1 MSHPTIGSRSTT
13 FDPFGNVFSSS
24 RGGGGGSGFNPAGL
38 IEPGINLLGQLFGGR
53 GSTRAGGQ
61 AAQAETA
68 ANQQAIDALIK
79 QLDISR
85 LDVDPFIRAGQ
96 EALPGVIEGTTA
108 GGLDARLGRIAD
120 TDIFGTLLEERER
133 ASQSQLAARGQRFSG
148 EGARAAAEI
157 PTDLL
162 LQLEQLL
169 TQRGTG
175 LAGSGQNAALGL
187 ASQQATTAGG
197 IGNLFSRSGQSTG
210 AGILTDAQARAAQ
223 SQQTL
228 NAIASFGKAFFGG
241 SA

>member
-1 MSHPTIGSRSTT
+1 MPHERSTT
-13 FDPFGNVFSSS
+13 FDPFGNVFSQTGRNRSPS
-24 RGGGGGSGFNPAGL
+24 RSSGFDATSL
-38 IEPGINLLGQLFGGR
+38 IEPGINLLSQIFGGG

-68 ANQQAIDALIK
+68 GNQEAIDALIK

-85 LDVDPFIRAGQ
+85 LDVDPFIQAGQ
-96 EALPGVIEGTTA
+96 HALPGVIAGTTA
-108 GGLDARLGRIAD
+108 QGLDARLARIAD
-120 TDIFGTLLEERER
+120 TDIFGTLLGERER

-162 LQLEQLL
+162 LQLEELL

-187 ASQQATTAGG
+187 GSLGARSAGN
-197 IGNLFSRSGQSTG
+197 IGNLFSRSGQSQG
-210 AGILTDAQARAAQ
+210 AGIITDAQARASQ

-228 NAIASFGKAFFGG
+228 NAIASFGKAFFGET
-241 SA
+241 S